1 MDVSTFNASF
11 TRVELFSL
19 VAVAVVVGVVLGPGA
34 ITLEGTDSMWVEA
47 PPRCSWRCSSSS
59 SARSRSGRQSSSD
72 ETTVPYCRIGDRSS

>member
-47 PPRCSWRCSSSS
+47 L
-59 SARSRSGRQSSSD
+59 SAVLVAMLVFVVGALSLW
-72 ETTVPYCRIGDRSS
+72 TTKQ

>member
-34 ITLEGTDSMWVEA
+34 ITPEGTDSMWVEA
-47 PPRCSWRCSSSS
+47 L
-59 SARSRSGRQSSSD
+59 SAVLVAMLVFVVGALSLW
-72 ETTVPYCRIGDRSS
+72 TTKQ